1 MGHAQL
7 ALELGIVS
15 FVINVL
21 EGFPSP
27 LPTPPVEL
35 LLLLYCELSVLVFYV
50 DLDPGLLC
58 LTGLDDTVCCH
69 FSPPPFSPPSLLAS
83 LSSPKALG
91 AKQLP
96 ILWNFY
102 VE

>member
-1 MGHAQL
+1 MYLKAFRAPCG
-7 ALELGIVS
+7 V
-15 FVINVL
+15 
-21 EGFPSP
+21 
-27 LPTPPVEL
+27 

-58 LTGLDDTVCCH
+58 LTGLDNTVCCL
-69 FSPPPFSPPSLLAS
+69 SPPSLSPSLLAS

>member
-1 MGHAQL
+1 MYLKAFQAPRG
-7 ALELGIVS
+7 V
-15 FVINVL
+15 
-21 EGFPSP
+21 
-27 LPTPPVEL
+27 

-58 LTGLDDTVCCH
+58 LTGLDDTVCCL
-69 FSPPPFSPPSLLAS
+69 SSPSLFPFLLAF